1 MEYALK
7 YFHNHCL
14 AMTEILD
21 EVINQIAK
29 PEDYEI
35 KKEYLSKRLR
45 DTAWIIS
52 YFLGGSKWN
61 MFVVIRYALKI
72 N

>member
-21 EVINQIAK
+21 EVIDQIAK
-29 PEDYEI
+29 PEDYEVKKGLFI
-35 KKEYLSKRLR
+35 KVFRCQ
-45 DTAWIIS
+45 
-52 YFLGGSKWN
+52 
-61 MFVVIRYALKI
+61 FVFKF
-72 N
+72 